1 MDGGDTLKRFLFER
15 FPVRGHFVRLDASW
29 RAMIEHHQ
37 YPEVIRQALGET
49 AAAALLLA
57 ATVKVDGRL
66 TLQLQGPGPM
76 HLLVV
81 QAHPGFSLRGVARW
95 KGDLPASGATLR
107 ELAGE
112 GQIVA
117 TFENDDRT
125 SRYQGVVPVE
135 ADLEDFYGPE
145 AVIEQLPGYAGSRPV
160 RVGNAAQGQVQLDVF
175 GPVADLIA
183 DLATYRGGG
192 PLALHEH
199 EWRLLCQ
206 MVDAVQRRWA
216 EPDAGIWEIRD
227 TPRHHVYSRVMCW
240 LTVHRA
246 IEVAESMGRSQ
257 DGWATLR
264 DTIAADVI
272 EKGFDPTRG
281 VYVSAYDRMEI
292 DASALSIGTSGLL
305 AADDP
310 RFLVVNLK
318 CRPEVDGDPFFAE
331 FFDGDLI
338 DDDGVWKPDIFD
350 PAYPHLHWAAGKRA
364 RVEACELYVL
374 K

>member
-135 ADLEDFYGPE
+135 ADRLADSFEHYFE
-145 AVIEQLPGYAGSRPV
+145 RSEQLPTRLWLVATQTCAAGLLL
-160 RVGNAAQGQVQLDVF
+160 Q
-175 GPVADLIA
+175 
-183 DLATYRGGG
+183 
-192 PLALHEH
+192 
-199 EWRLLCQ
+199 RLPTGASASSEASE
-206 MVDAVQRRWA
+206 M
-216 EPDAGIWEIRD
+216 
-227 TPRHHVYSRVMCW
+227 
-240 LTVHRA
+240 
-246 IEVAESMGRSQ
+246 EVAEADEDWNRIQLLAGTLTA
-257 DGWATLR
+257 DELATLP
-264 DTIAADVI
+264 AD
-272 EKGFDPTRG
+272 E
-281 VYVSAYDRMEI
+281 
-292 DASALSIGTSGLL
+292 LL
-305 AADDP
+305 RRLFHEEDV
-310 RFLVVNLK
+310 RV
-318 CRPEVDGDPFFAE
+318 
-331 FFDGDLI
+331 
-338 DDDGVWKPDIFD
+338 FD
-350 PAYPHLHWAAGKRA
+350 PAPVSFRCACSRERVDGILRSLGEAESRDVLDEQGVVEVKCEFCNRAWRYDAVDIGALFSGATDAGSTRA
-364 RVEACELYVL
+364 LQ
-374 K
+374 